1 MEAAETPFGTVVFP
15 DSISKR
21 RRKATIKALDWCMTI
36 IKGNAF
42 WEVTPER
49 SAGCGKGISRKVGK
63 HTLTV
68 FPLLAAM
75 LDLGYGEAGRF
86 HDNHVPVEINGNK
99 VCVISS
105 VRRSRPLHTDM
116 VASIV
121 QLFCVEKPPI
131 SILPKTLGVVL
142 YPEDFPRRLANR
154 AQAVTREIRNE
165 MFRGFREA
173 AVTMAAAIEYIENEM
188 DGEEWILFRSRYPW
202 EEMPNVAL
210 YIASFLMTPEHSD
223 GDWLWV
229 MDIHQRFD
237 PEAYVSFLL
246 PNLLTHF
253 HTSVVLR
260 ALGEYE
266 PPTADEAW
274 YRISPLLDHPNSM
287 VQWQAHQKL
296 AAFEELEDDLVRASF
311 EMVRV
316 SDDVSTYT
324 VTLRKMVAW
333 LSHRIDMDAWI
344 EPLLRCM
351 ETYELTPFLQDVR
364 VRGAWF
370 ASAASDWIELPLPG
384 LHAGLVTCSAS
395 NENID
400 HYALWKPLIE
410 RGVSGALQVT
420 ILGRMDLLTEEQA
433 YEFLDMTWTS
443 MWRFV
448 LAKAISV
455 VEADY
460 PNYPNKRKMY
470 EHILQTSPSPR
481 LQKRCSLGLKAM
493 EG

>member
-1 MEAAETPFGTVVFP
+1 
-15 DSISKR
+15 
-21 RRKATIKALDWCMTI
+21 
-36 IKGNAF
+36 
-42 WEVTPER
+42 
-49 SAGCGKGISRKVGK
+49 
-63 HTLTV
+63 
-68 FPLLAAM
+68 
-75 LDLGYGEAGRF
+75 
-86 HDNHVPVEINGNK
+86 
-99 VCVISS
+99 
-105 VRRSRPLHTDM
+105 
-116 VASIV
+116 
-121 QLFCVEKPPI
+121 
-131 SILPKTLGVVL
+131 
-142 YPEDFPRRLANR
+142 
-154 AQAVTREIRNE
+154 
-165 MFRGFREA
+165 
-173 AVTMAAAIEYIENEM
+173 MAAAIEYIENEM
-188 DGEEWILFRSRYPW
+188 DGEEWVLLRNRYPW

-210 YIASFLMTPEHSD
+210 YIASFLMTPEHSA

-296 AAFEELEDDLVRASF
+296 AAIEELEDDLVRASF
-311 EMVRV
+311 EMVKV

-351 ETYELTPFLQDVR
+351 ETYELTPFLLDVR

-370 ASAASDWIELPLPG
+370 ETMAARDTSTALRQPSCSVV
-384 LHAGLVTCSAS
+384 ACSAS

-410 RGVSGALQVT
+410 RGVSGALQVS
-420 ILGRMDLLTEEQA
+420 ILERMDLLTEEQA
-433 YEFLDMTWTS
+433 YRFIDMAAGRVCGALWWPRPSVSLKQITRTIPTS
-443 MWRFV
+443 VRCTNTF
-448 LAKAISV
+448 
-455 VEADY
+455 
-460 PNYPNKRKMY
+460 PNLN
-470 EHILQTSPSPR
+470 LLSASPALSTPP
-481 LQKRCSLGLKAM
+481 
-493 EG
+493 